1 MLSAPARLAFAL
13 CLITLAV
20 NLPAPLYITY
30 ADLSGQGAAATAV
43 AFSGY
48 VLGVLP
54 VLLALGGLA
63 DRVGRK
69 PLILDALALSM
80 VATGLMSLAPSL
92 QTLGLAR
99 MCLGLGTGLATAT
112 ATAYMGE
119 LMGNAHGPRAA
130 TWVTASTSLGFGL
143 GAALTSLFLL
153 RGPSLTPGSF
163 HLQLLLAALAM
174 LLVWRLPDPRPA
186 QRTPM
191 LRLPCYP
198 RGSVGYG
205 LAILLAWACSGVV
218 IALLPGIL
226 RQHGLSAWSGFST
239 FCVISCGLMF
249 QPMARRLGSRTA
261 ALLGLLILP
270 CGYAVL
276 AWGAERGQ
284 LGAVLLGAVAAS
296 SACYGFIYLGGL
308 AAVNELAGNEKT
320 RASAGFFLLAYL
332 GFSLPVIVTGL
343 LSDRLGSRLALLVF
357 GLVLVMGCLVVGVTL
372 WWSARGQ
379 RQCGG
384 AGRCSPQRVQRL
396 GG

>member
-1 MLSAPARLAFAL
+1 MPFAPTRLAFAL
-13 CLITLAV
+13 CLITMAV

-30 ADLSGQGAAATAV
+30 ADLSGQGAGATAV
-43 AFSGY
+43 AFAGY

-54 VLLALGGLA
+54 VLLVLGGLA
-63 DRVGRK
+63 DRVGRR
-69 PLILDALALSM
+69 PLILTALTLSM
-80 VATGLMSLAPSL
+80 VATGLMLLAPGL

-99 MCLGLGTGLATAT
+99 MCLGLGTALATAT

-119 LMGNAHGPRAA
+119 LMGREHGPRAA

-163 HLQLLLAALAM
+163 YLQLLLAASAM
-174 LLVWRLPDPRPA
+174 SLVWRLPDPRPA
-186 QRTPM
+186 QRLPM

-205 LAILLAWACSGVV
+205 LAILLAWACSGLV

-226 RQHGLSAWSGFST
+226 REHGLSVWSGFST
-239 FCVISCGLMF
+239 FCVISCGLLF
-249 QPMARRLGSRTA
+249 QPMARRLSSRKAT
-261 ALLGLLILP
+261 LLGLLILP
-270 CGYAVL
+270 CSYAVL
-276 AWGAERGQ
+276 AWGAASGQ
-284 LGAVLLGAVAAS
+284 LGAVLLGAIAAS

-308 AAVNELAGNEKT
+308 AAVNQLAGSEKT

-332 GFSLPVIVTGL
+332 GFSLPVIFTGL

-357 GLVLVMGCLVVGVTL
+357 GGVLTVGCVALGLALLSGSLKTAQA
-372 WWSARGQ
+372 AR
-379 RQCGG
+379 
-384 AGRCSPQRVQRL
+384 SV
-396 GG
+396 

>member
-1 MLSAPARLAFAL
+1 MPSRHSPALLAFAL

-20 NLPAPLYITY
+20 NLQAPLYITY

-63 DRVGRK
+63 DRVGRR
-69 PLILDALALSM
+69 PLILTALALSM
-80 VATGLMSLAPSL
+80 VATLLMLFAPSL
-92 QTLGLAR
+92 QTLGVAR
-99 MCLGLGTGLATAT
+99 FFLGLGTGLASAT
-112 ATAYMGE
+112 ATAYMTE
-119 LMGNAHGPRAA
+119 LMGADSSGRAA
-130 TWVTASTSLGFGL
+130 NWVTASTSLGFGL

-163 HLQLLLAALAM
+163 HLQLLLGAIAV

-186 QRTPM
+186 QRSAM

-198 RGSVGYG
+198 QGSVVYG
-205 LAILLAWACSGVV
+205 LAILLAWACVGLV

-239 FCVISCGLMF
+239 FCVISCGLLF
-249 QPMARRLGSRTA
+249 QPLARRMSSQA
-261 ALLGLLILP
+261 ATLLGLAILP
-270 CGYAVL
+270 CSYALL
-276 AWGAERGQ
+276 AWGADSGR
-284 LGAVLLGAVAAS
+284 LWAVLAGAVAAS

-308 AAVNELAGNEKT
+308 SAVNELAGTEKT

-332 GFSLPVIVTGL
+332 GFSLPVILTGV
-343 LSDRLGSRLALLVF
+343 LSDRLGSGMALLGF
-357 GLVLVMGCLVVGVTL
+357 GGVLLLGCM
-372 WWSARGQ
+372 AAA
-379 RQCGG
+379 G
-384 AGRCSPQRVQRL
+384 ALRSTRHSVRPASSL
-396 GG
+396 

>member
-1 MLSAPARLAFAL
+1 MPFAPARLAFAL
-13 CLITLAV
+13 CLITMAV

-30 ADLSGQGAAATAV
+30 ADLSGQGAGATAV
-43 AFSGY
+43 AFAGY

-54 VLLALGGLA
+54 VLLAL
-63 DRVGRK
+63 DRVGRR
-69 PLILDALALSM
+69 PLILTALALSM
-80 VATGLMSLAPSL
+80 VATGLMLLAPSL

-99 MCLGLGTGLATAT
+99 MCLGLGTALATAT

-119 LMGNAHGPRAA
+119 LMGREHGPRAA

-153 RGPSLTPGSF
+153 RSPSLTPGSF
-163 HLQLLLAALAM
+163 YLQLLLAALAM
-174 LLVWRLPDPRPA
+174 ALVWRLPDPRPA
-186 QRTPM
+186 QRLPM

-205 LAILLAWACSGVV
+205 LAILLAWACSGLV

-226 RQHGLSAWSGFST
+226 REHGLSVWSGFST
-239 FCVISCGLMF
+239 FCVISCGLLF

-261 ALLGLLILP
+261 TLLGLLILP
-270 CGYAVL
+270 CSYAVL
-276 AWGAERGQ
+276 AWGAASGQ

-308 AAVNELAGNEKT
+308 AAVNQLAGSEKT

-343 LSDRLGSRLALLVF
+343 LSDRLGARLALLVF
-357 GLVLVMGCLVVGVTL
+357 GGMLTVGCVALGL
-372 WWSARGQ
+372 ALLSGSLKAAQAAR
-379 RQCGG
+379 
-384 AGRCSPQRVQRL
+384 SV
-396 GG
+396 

>member
-1 MLSAPARLAFAL
+1 MPFAPARLAFAL
-13 CLITLAV
+13 CLITMAV

-30 ADLSGQGAAATAV
+30 ADLSGQGAGATAV
-43 AFSGY
+43 AFAGY

-63 DRVGRK
+63 DRVGRR
-69 PLILDALALSM
+69 PLILTALALSI
-80 VATGLMSLAPSL
+80 VASGLMLLAPSL

-99 MCLGLGTGLATAT
+99 MCLGLGTALATAT

-119 LMGNAHGPRAA
+119 LMGREHDPRAA

-163 HLQLLLAALAM
+163 YLQLLLAALAM
-174 LLVWRLPDPRPA
+174 ALVWRLPDPRPA
-186 QRTPM
+186 QRLPM

-198 RGSVGYG
+198 RGSLGYG
-205 LAILLAWACSGVV
+205 LAILLAWACSGLV

-226 RQHGLSAWSGFST
+226 REHGLSVWSGFST
-239 FCVISCGLMF
+239 FCVISCGLLF

-261 ALLGLLILP
+261 TLLGLLILP
-270 CGYAVL
+270 CSYAVL
-276 AWGAERGQ
+276 AWGAANGQ

-308 AAVNELAGNEKT
+308 AAVNQLAGSEKT

-343 LSDRLGSRLALLVF
+343 LSDRLGARLALLVF
-357 GLVLVMGCLVVGVTL
+357 GGALTVGCVALGL
-372 WWSARGQ
+372 ALLSGSLKAAQAAR
-379 RQCGG
+379 
-384 AGRCSPQRVQRL
+384 SV
-396 GG
+396 